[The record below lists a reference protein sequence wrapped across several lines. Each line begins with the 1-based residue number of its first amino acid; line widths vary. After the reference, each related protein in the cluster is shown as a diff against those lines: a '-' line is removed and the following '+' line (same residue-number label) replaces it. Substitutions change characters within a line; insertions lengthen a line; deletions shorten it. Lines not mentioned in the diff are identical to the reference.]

1 MPVLFGSDLT
11 FRVWRYGIGHS
22 QLLLRATSDESE
34 SEGVDI
40 HFEGVAAVRLVMR
53 YEALQLHSVDEE
65 EFREV
70 FDSSGVDEKWRD
82 SFVIV
87 RLSSRSGEGYV
98 QCARIIAERRHAQS
112 GSGRDPDG
120 LRDVLWSLSP

>member
-11 FRVWRYGIGHS
+11 FRVWKYGIGHS

-40 HFEGVAAVRLVMR
+40 HFEGVAAMRLVMR

-98 QCARIIAERRHAQS
+98 QCARIVAERRHVQS

-120 LRDVLWSLSP
+120 LRDLLWSLNP